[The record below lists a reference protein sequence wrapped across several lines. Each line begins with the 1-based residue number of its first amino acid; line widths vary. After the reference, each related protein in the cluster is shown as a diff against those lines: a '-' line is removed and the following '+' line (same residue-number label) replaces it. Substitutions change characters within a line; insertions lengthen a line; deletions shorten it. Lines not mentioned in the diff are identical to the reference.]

1 MKRLFNYKYTKLTL
15 LLLSTI
21 LAYYLFSNDSVVDVI
36 NHLDGLSYLGVLIA
50 GLLFAFGFTT
60 PFAIGFFITYS
71 PENIILAALIGGF
84 GAFLTDSLIFK
95 IIKISFM
102 DEFKSLR
109 KNFKI
114 RSHWHYKFFKS
125 KTRLYITYVLVGI
138 ILASPLPDEVGV
150 SLLSGFTKVKFWVF
164 ALLSFL
170 MNSIGIFIMLY
181 LASL

>member
-1 MKRLFNYKYTKLTL
+1 MKRLFNYKYPKLTL

-84 GAFLTDSLIFK
+84 GAFLTDSLI
-95 IIKISFM
+95 
-102 DEFKSLR
+102 LR
-109 KNFKI
+109 
-114 RSHWHYKFFKS
+114 
-125 KTRLYITYVLVGI
+125 
-138 ILASPLPDEVGV
+138 
-150 SLLSGFTKVKFWVF
+150 LLRY
-164 ALLSFL
+164 LLW
-170 MNSIGIFIMLY
+170 MNS
-181 LASL
+181 SL